1 MSSPA
6 PKPPEK
12 LDPGITSG
20 MLLGEFP
27 LPSYLK
33 VRLSLIAMSCH
44 VMPCNVM
51 YYHVL
56 SVMSCHVLFQSTFLV
71 NSLYE
76 GVRRPGMT
84 LAGMAL
90 LGAGGELIIHEMC

>member
-1 MSSPA
+1 
-6 PKPPEK
+6 
-12 LDPGITSG
+12 
-20 MLLGEFP
+20 
-27 LPSYLK
+27 
-33 VRLSLIAMSCH
+33 
-44 VMPCNVM
+44 M

-90 LGAGGELIIHEMC
+90 LGAGGKLIIGHEMC